1 MLQKNTGG
9 RKSIL
14 VIGVLWLLSFDKRKD
29 KFYVVYLRNAVPF
42 IELQQAVQCCRKI
55 RDVERAFW
63 SLVYCGTLALTG
75 ERISS
80 MLVYLRNA
88 VPTAKEMYMKM
99 MSKK

>member
-1 MLQKNTGG
+1 MPRYAESQKQAEKIPLQPTTKVVNHL
-9 RKSIL
+9 SL
-14 VIGVLWLLSFDKRKD
+14 LW
-29 KFYVVYLRNAVPF
+29 F

-55 RDVERAFW
+55 REVERAFW

-80 MLVYLRNA
+80 MVVYLRNA